1 MADLLPIGRH
11 RARAAEWALGR
22 SGTGKEQV
30 AILFSLLDRPG
41 EEITSYLFFTDAC
54 LDITI
59 KSLRACGWR
68 GADLSDLTGMD
79 SNEVTLVID
88 HEEDQKGVMRARVRW
103 INTTGGLAMKATLDK
118 DQSRAFAAQM
128 KGRILQHDRMAGQA
142 AAKAA
147 PPSADEQ
154 DDIPF

>member
-1 MADLLPIGRH
+1 MADLLSIGRH

-22 SGTGKEQV
+22 SGTGKEQL

-41 EEITSYLFFTDAC
+41 EEITSYLFFTEATF
-54 LDITI
+54 DITV
-59 KSLRACGWR
+59 KSMRACGWR

-79 SNEVTLVID
+79 ANEVTLVID

-118 DQSRAFAAQM
+118 DQARNFAAQM
-128 KGRILQHDRMAGQA
+128 KGKILQHDRMAGQA
-142 AAKAA
+142 AKPT
-147 PPSADEQ
+147 PPSVDEQ